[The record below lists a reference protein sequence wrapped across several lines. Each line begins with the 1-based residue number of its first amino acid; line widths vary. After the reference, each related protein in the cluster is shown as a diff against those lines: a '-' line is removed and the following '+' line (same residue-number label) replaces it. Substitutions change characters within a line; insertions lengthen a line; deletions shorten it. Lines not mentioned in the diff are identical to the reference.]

1 MKYLPY
7 AVAVLAMFSVLS
19 CGLFKGAGRNAGEGV
34 MEAITAGGA
43 QASRSV
49 MGGVGSG
56 LRDSVLNAETRAA
69 LDSLVIAA
77 TVRLNEQTN
86 ALRDSLLGREMREL
100 IAGIVYAAVGDTTRL
115 YLAGL
120 REELLGEQT
129 RRLIAELRNE
139 MLSDSTV
146 AGIGRIRDELLGP
159 KTQSAVQA
167 IVDSA
172 MTGIIRR
179 YVEDLKPELR
189 EELGF
194 IQKNAT
200 YLLVLGGVVVIVIVR
215 VVWHQKQK
223 YRKTLNVLTYQ
234 IHEIPDQKA
243 YDELTGRIR
252 KKAQETGVER
262 DLRKILVE
270 QGILGE
276 ESWETPHA

>member
-1 MKYLPY
+1 M
-7 AVAVLAMFSVLS
+7 LS

-34 MEAITAGGA
+34 MEAVTEGGA
-43 QASRSV
+43 QASKSV

-56 LRDSVLNAETRAA
+56 LRDSVLNAETQAA
-69 LDSLVIAA
+69 LDSLVL
-77 TVRLNEQTN
+77 TVMQRLNEQTVS
-86 ALRDSLLGREMREL
+86 LRDSVLGEEMREL
-100 IAGIVYAAVGDTTRL
+100 IAGIVYAAAGDTTRL
-115 YLAGL
+115 YLARL

-146 AGIGRIRDELLGP
+146 EGIGRIRDELLGP

-189 EELGF
+189 EEIGF

-200 YLLVLGGVVVIVIVR
+200 YLLVAGGIVVIVIVR

-234 IHEIPDQKA
+234 IHEIPDQKT
-243 YDELTGRIR
+243 YDELTARIR

-262 DLRKILVE
+262 DLRKILEE
-270 QGILGE
+270 QGILGS
-276 ESWETPHA
+276 ESWSPPH